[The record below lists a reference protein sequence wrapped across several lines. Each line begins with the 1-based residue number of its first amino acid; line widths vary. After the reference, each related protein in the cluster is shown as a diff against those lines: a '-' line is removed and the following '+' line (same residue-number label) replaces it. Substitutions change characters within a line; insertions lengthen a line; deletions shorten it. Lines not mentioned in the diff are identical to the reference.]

1 MGTITRAGRGRSY
14 ANTHLILTPVGAEV
28 LKELNKPKGLDRLIQ
43 AIRSAGPVT
52 GQEALKYGIG
62 ELFKGAVS

>member
-1 MGTITRAGRGRSY
+1 MQLLGKVS
-14 ANTHLILTPVGAEV
+14 VGAEV

-43 AIRSAGPVT
+43 AIRSAGSVT